1 MTKEN
6 FSELTERLDFIGDF
20 PPQSFDD
27 WFEVTPWKSD
37 YTESFYDTYEGIKI
51 EPIYIYEN
59 TIDKLKNLPFP
70 SFENYLRGNK
80 ASGILLGWNIAQNLY
95 AETPH
100 ELNRNLL
107 TDIKLGLNSI
117 NIRLKRNS
125 VYKTFDDYFTTEYN
139 SLEDFQTAFEN
150 IELEKFPFYVFSSFP
165 DFDFIRNFID
175 YLNSQNI
182 SLNKIKGGIEI
193 DPVNESIAFGKLA
206 KNENIFFEQV
216 NKHYVVVANNLS
228 DFSSINIKANNYLN
242 AGGDRVAELA
252 IALAS
257 AVEYLNALNENHNIN
272 EIIKRLR
279 FTFSLTP
286 FFFAD
291 IAKLRAFKPLWNK
304 VLTEFGVN
312 EDNFHL
318 NILGESSTFYR
329 TIAEP
334 YANMLRA
341 TAEAFAGIIANVQS
355 INIIPFDAAFRKP
368 DDFSRRIARNSQ
380 LILTEESFLNR
391 VIDSAGG
398 SYFIEEL
405 TEEFA
410 NKAWKLFT
418 EIEKRGGLLQSAKD
432 RFISTVIS
440 ESRNKKISDFAKRKL
455 ISVGINA
462 YVKPLDKIEEELIGK
477 SKIGNEILDAFD
489 LKIEKENLNF
499 ERLSKSFEELRK
511 EVQNA
516 GAQNIE
522 LVALGKLSDYKARA
536 DFSQAL
542 FETGGFNVIY
552 PEKGN
557 QTVED
562 AVGEILN
569 SENRIFV
576 LCSTDEIYTDFV
588 CDILKQ
594 VRSQN
599 KEKLIYLAGKPKE
612 FVQKFLDCGI
622 NEFIYKG
629 INVLSFLKSILK
641 IYEERK

>member
-27 WFEVTPWKSD
+27 WLEVTPWEND

-125 VYKTFDDYFTTEYN
+125 VYKTFDDYFTTEFN
-139 SLEDFQTAFEN
+139 SLKDFQTAFEN

-165 DFDFIRNFID
+165 DFDFTRNFID

-193 DPVNESIAFGKLA
+193 DPVNESIAFGKLPE
-206 KNENIFFEQV
+206 NEKIFFEQV
-216 NKHYVVVANNLS
+216 NKHYEVVANNFS
-228 DFSSINIKANNYLN
+228 NFSSINIKANNYVN

-279 FTFSLTP
+279 FTFSLSP
-286 FFFAD
+286 FFFVD

-304 VLTEFGVN
+304 VLTEFGVS

-318 NILGESSTFYR
+318 DILGESSTFYR

-432 RFISTVIS
+432 GFILSVIS

-462 YVKPLDKIEEELIGK
+462 YVKPLDRIEEELIGK
-477 SKIGNEILDAFD
+477 SKISNEILGAFD
-489 LKIEKENLNF
+489 LKIEKEILNF
-499 ERLSKSFEELRK
+499 KRLSKSFEELRK

-516 GAQNIE
+516 GSPNIE

-536 DFSQAL
+536 DFSRAL

-557 QTVED
+557 QTVEE

-569 SENRIFV
+569 SVNRIFV
-576 LCSTDEIYTDFV
+576 LCSTDEIYSDFV

-599 KEKLIYLAGKPKE
+599 KDKLIYLAGKPKDLD
-612 FVQKFLDCGI
+612 QKFLNCGI
-622 NEFIYKG
+622 NDFIYKG
-629 INVLSFLKSILK
+629 INALYFLKSILE